1 MLHFKFD
8 TVNLIRS
15 ANPHNAFHFRMT
27 GRKGKNGRKNGKA
40 DKETEDGK
48 VAKRDGI
55 GNGTPPKKRAKI
67 TDQEVEE
74 GSPVA
79 MGSYAAE
86 NSDTDNEQ
94 QVTVTKEW
102 LTAWKKAEFARLKQ
116 KLRVVANRKARQ
128 HGALRKYGV
137 TRARKKS
144 QANTDET
151 KPVTRTGGRTIME
164 KLRGWVWPSF
174 KDETAIHQQRIKW
187 PVWRSAMMRAL
198 DSAKPDTG
206 EWSQADKFNVLSTFA
221 GDRVTRMAMSIKP
234 DDEHRKF
241 DALMEACDS
250 AFAPLNPMIEAG
262 RLREM
267 YQGTEQSLSDF
278 INEYTQQI
286 ELCGFGTAQKETEM
300 TWLLRRNTVNAELIE
315 SQTFGMSYVETEMRA
330 LNLEEIRIRKKNGK
344 GGRPMAEVL
353 AVSWA
358 PKSEPDKRSGDR
370 GRERVGN
377 SREGRAENR
386 TPGRNDCGTCGRFCG
401 HSDGFTCPAKR
412 NRCNAC
418 NEVGHFG
425 RVCPKPKV
433 SEGSG
438 KVGNSSKNDDDWQ

>member
-1 MLHFKFD
+1 MD
-8 TVNLIRS
+8 LIRNS
-15 ANPHNAFHFRMT
+15 NPHNAFHFRMT
-27 GRKGKNGRKNGKA
+27 NRKGKNGRKNGKA

-48 VAKRDGI
+48 AAKGDDI
-55 GNGTPPKKRAKI
+55 GCGTPPKKRSKT

-74 GSPVA
+74 DSPVT
-79 MGSYAAE
+79 MGPYAAE
-86 NSDTDNEQ
+86 SSDTDDEQ
-94 QVTVTKEW
+94 QVVVTKEW
-102 LTAWKKAEFARLKQ
+102 LAAWKKAESVRLKQ
-116 KLRVVANRKARQ
+116 KLRKEANRKAQQR
-128 HGALRKYGV
+128 GAVRKFGV
-137 TRARKKS
+137 ARARKKS
-144 QANTDET
+144 QANANGTES
-151 KPVTRTGGRTIME
+151 VTRTSGRTIME

-221 GDRVTRMAMSIKP
+221 GDCVTRMAMTIKP

-241 DALMEACDS
+241 DALLEACDS
-250 AFAPLNPMIEAG
+250 EFAPLNPMIETG

-286 ELCGFGTAQKETEM
+286 ELCGFGTTQKETEM

-344 GGRPMAEVL
+344 CGRPMAEVL
-353 AVSWA
+353 TVSWA
-358 PKSEPDKRSGDR
+358 PKSEPVKKSGDR

-377 SREGRAENR
+377 SREGRVENR
-386 TPGRNDCGTCGRFCG
+386 TPGRNDCGTCGRFGG

-418 NEVGHFG
+418 NEIGHFG
-425 RVCPKPKV
+425 RVCPKSKV
-433 SEGSG
+433 SEESG
-438 KVGNSSKNDDDWQ
+438 KVGNSAKNDDDWQ